1 MLKIIGQVLLVIVSM
16 AYPLLWYY
24 GREQGAFVGL
34 AAAMCGLWLMRAVWQ
49 KTRAQQVVSVLLAL
63 FFAGVLVWQQPASMY
78 WYPVVVSLLMLAIFG
93 ASLFTQQTVIERLA
107 RLQYPDLPP
116 AGVRHTR
123 RVTQIWCVFF
133 IGNASVAAL
142 LAVWGHHDWWAIY
155 TGVISYGLMG
165 ILFAGE
171 WVYRKWVLKV

>member
-16 AYPLLWYY
+16 AYPFLWYY

-78 WYPVVVSLLMLAIFG
+78 WNLVGVSLMMLALFG
-93 ASLFTQQTVIERLA
+93 ARLFSQRTVIESLGRF
-107 RLQYPDLPP
+107 Q
-116 AGVRHTR
+116 
-123 RVTQIWCVFF
+123 
-133 IGNASVAAL
+133 
-142 LAVWGHHDWWAIY
+142 
-155 TGVISYGLMG
+155 
-165 ILFAGE
+165 
-171 WVYRKWVLKV
+171 